1 MLNPMP
7 ALDAAAHAATA
18 AGTSSGRGAIL
29 PSAVATLQSRTETGT
44 LRMRP
49 RRSWDGG
56 RTGQRVVAGPSMPG
70 LGDLG
75 NQSILAGQ
83 RNPYV
88 QCNPSSPTKQFP
100 YTTRFA
106 AAGGDAKGPHPARDP
121 V

>member
-1 MLNPMP
+1 MLNPMA

-29 PSAVATLQSRTETGT
+29 PSAAATRQLRAETGT

-49 RRSWDGG
+49 RVSWDAGL
-56 RTGQRVVAGPSMPG
+56 TGQRVEAGPSMPG
-70 LGDLG
+70 LGGLG
-75 NQSILAGQ
+75 NQPMPVGQ
-83 RNPYV
+83 RNPYA

-106 AAGGDAKGPHPARDP
+106 APGGDVKGPHPARDP